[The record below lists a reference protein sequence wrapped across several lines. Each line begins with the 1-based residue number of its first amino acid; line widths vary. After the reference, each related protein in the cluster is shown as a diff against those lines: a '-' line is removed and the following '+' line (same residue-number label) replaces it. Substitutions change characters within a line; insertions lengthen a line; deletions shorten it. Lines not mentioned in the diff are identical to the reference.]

1 MELFISILGIWI
13 GRNRRPVITSSSAGG
28 TRSLPT
34 TTAVLELLRER
45 LRYGLKFL
53 ERFLVDFF
61 MWSLVTIVNC
71 CECLFNISITEED
84 PLYLILNYLYIYD
97 ISRFDCM
104 GSLSILMQVDFVD
117 SVNL

>member
-1 MELFISILGIWI
+1 M
-13 GRNRRPVITSSSAGG
+13 
-28 TRSLPT
+28 
-34 TTAVLELLRER
+34 
-45 LRYGLKFL
+45 
-53 ERFLVDFF
+53 
-61 MWSLVTIVNC
+61 TIVNC